1 MPSKSSEL
9 TYWFGF
15 DRSVPAPYDQL
26 KRRETKA
33 THISK
38 YNQMNKTKTSTLSG
52 PFLKALD
59 VYYYL
64 TVNEKNRGALGFGQN
79 GFAAEYVSSTGAQH
93 AAWYNAVSGDLK
105 IGVRKAGETVL
116 SPYDKNEKVY
126 DGTVIWLSMIQKLRD
141 DAEFYSSLMTFC
153 AHSTLTRQRIFCVIM
168 HTAESLMEAF
178 ALIPYLCCYP
188 WKNAGI

>member
-126 DGTVIWLSMIQKLRD
+126 D
-141 DAEFYSSLMTFC
+141 
-153 AHSTLTRQRIFCVIM
+153 TLTQNGIDVERAIECASWVEL
-168 HTAESLMEAF
+168 AEYGESYNEEDF
-178 ALIPYLCCYP
+178 DVYVSEE
-188 WKNAGI
+188 